1 LRGGPGGAA
10 GALAVLVTSYRKEKA
25 VLRTVMARWLAMGFT
40 LGRAAR
46 RPARCGQMFKRCPE
60 GTNSSPVNPLH
71 TEAAMTTA
79 AATTPGAALAERDDS
94 ELLALIRTHD
104 DDDELQEAAREVL
117 VTRYQSLVRGC
128 VQRYRDS
135 PEPVEDLM
143 QAGYVGL
150 LKAIN
155 NFDPVLGQNLAAY
168 AQPCVSGEIK
178 RHFRDKRWQIHV
190 KRSAQELLLQ
200 VRRARGEL
208 AQDLGR
214 SPRDDEMARHLGVSL
229 DELRDAQR
237 ADYGLPLPFAGR
249 PAVRPGRP
257 GQPLRPDRRGGSP
270 GRHTLDMESVLIHWS
285 DLPEREQ
292 RILTMR
298 FYGNMTQAEIGEQL
312 GISQMH
318 RLPAA
323 RPRAAVPP
331 RLPARGRGGSGSTQP
346 G

>member
-1 LRGGPGGAA
+1 
-10 GALAVLVTSYRKEKA
+10 
-25 VLRTVMARWLAMGFT
+25 
-40 LGRAAR
+40 
-46 RPARCGQMFKRCPE
+46 
-60 GTNSSPVNPLH
+60 
-71 TEAAMTTA
+71 MTTA
-79 AATTPGAALAERDDS
+79 AVTGTGVALAERDDS
-94 ELLALIRTHD
+94 ELLALIRD
-104 DDDELQEAAREVL
+104 PDAGDEVRAAAREVI
-117 VTRYQSLVRGC
+117 VIRYQSLVRGC

-155 NFDPVLGQNLAAY
+155 NFDPALGQNLAAY

-208 AQDLGR
+208 AQELGR
-214 SPRDDEMARHLGVSL
+214 SPRDGELASHLDVSL
-229 DELRDAQR
+229 DDLRDAQR
-237 ADYGLPLPFAGR
+237 ADMVFHSHSLDAPAYGQED
-249 PAVRPGRP
+249 PATLAELIGCEDPQVE
-257 GQPLRPDRRGGSP
+257 
-270 GRHTLDMESVLIHWS
+270 HTLDMEAVLTHWN

-298 FYGNMTQAEIGEQL
+298 FYGNLTQADIGEQL

-318 RLPAA
+318 VSRLLARALRYLRDRLLQDEEEAA
-323 RPRAAVPP
+323 
-331 RLPARGRGGSGSTQP
+331 
-346 G
+346 